1 MAYNR
6 GAVNMTAV
14 VMLIFMAVAV
24 FDVSIVVFA
33 QQAHLFKVVV
43 GPEPPVPP
51 EPPGIVNVKALL
63 SSIEKE
69 KEAIALQKAAVSAD
83 EEKVLKFKEQAEA
96 QKSILDEQQAAIT
109 RTLEEITRA
118 MATKDASREQ
128 NLALLVKMYSS
139 MKADAVAAVFE
150 KMDEDTVVE
159 ILSKMKPAVSAK
171 VLAKMKPSKTSS
183 LSEKM
188 RTQ

>member
-6 GAVNMTAV
+6 GAINIMAVIMIIFAAV
-14 VMLIFMAVAV
+14 VV
-24 FDVSIVVFA
+24 FDISLAVFA

-69 KEAIALQKAAVSAD
+69 KEAVALQKEAAAAD
-83 EEKVLKFKEQAEA
+83 QLKMLKFKEQADA
-96 QKSILDEQQAAIT
+96 QKAILDEQQAAIT

-118 MATKDASREQ
+118 MAAKDAGREQ
-128 NLALLVKMYSS
+128 NLALLVKMYST

-159 ILSKMKPAVSAK
+159 ILSKMKPAISAK
-171 VLAKMKPSKTSS
+171 ILAKMKPGKTGS

-188 RTQ
+188 KAK